1 MNIGWIFLIVFGG
14 IIYFSIMI
22 IPIYRANQR
31 YKQLKQETY
40 TKIDTIITQKKEIN
54 TIIFFFNTKQI

>member
-40 TKIDTIITQKKEIN
+40 TKIDTLLHKK
-54 TIIFFFNTKQI
+54 KK